1 MRISD
6 WSSDVCSSDLAS
18 PPSPARRCAWWCKA
32 SASGCSTITT
42 ATGVPGKPAPPAS
55 SSSARPAWTRRRSA
69 RPSPV
74 RRPAAMH
81 LLQAT
86 PGSISDGSEAIDLGQ
101 DPGDIV
107 FLSAADSELAAL
119 AAAQREVG
127 ASLGEAA
134 PSLRLAN
141 LMQLGHNMSVDLYVE
156 QVVAAAKLVVVRLL
170 GGESYWPYGV
180 EQLHAACRERGIK
193 LAMLPAIG
201 RAHV

>member
-1 MRISD
+1 MLVFCVSD
-6 WSSDVCSSDLAS
+6 CFSYLFFFFAS
-18 PPSPARRCAWWCKA
+18 RRRHTRCALVTGVQTCA
-32 SASGCSTITT
+32 LPICSTITT

-134 PSLRLAN
+134 PSLPLAN
-141 LMQLGHNMSVDLYVE
+141 LMQLGHNRS
-156 QVVAAAKLVVVRLL
+156 
-170 GGESYWPYGV
+170 
-180 EQLHAACRERGIK
+180 ER
-193 LAMLPAIG
+193 
-201 RAHV
+201 

>member
-1 MRISD
+1 
-6 WSSDVCSSDLAS
+6 
-18 PPSPARRCAWWCKA
+18 
-32 SASGCSTITT
+32 
-42 ATGVPGKPAPPAS
+42 
-55 SSSARPAWTRRRSA
+55 
-69 RPSPV
+69 
-74 RRPAAMH
+74 MH

-86 PGSISDGSEAIDLGQ
+86 PGSISNGSEAIDLGQ

-180 EQLHAACRERGIK
+180 EQLDRKSTRLNSSH
-193 LAMLPAIG
+193 
-201 RAHV
+201 

>member
-1 MRISD
+1 MT
-6 WSSDVCSSDLAS
+6 
-18 PPSPARRCAWWCKA
+18 P
-32 SASGCSTITT
+32 

-107 FLSAADSELAAL
+107 FLSAAASELAAL

-127 ASLGEAA
+127 ASLAEA
-134 PSLRLAN
+134 PPRPPPPPPPHP
-141 LMQLGHNMSVDLYVE
+141 GHNKPE
-156 QVVAAAKLVVVRLL
+156 
-170 GGESYWPYGV
+170 
-180 EQLHAACRERGIK
+180 
-193 LAMLPAIG
+193 
-201 RAHV
+201 